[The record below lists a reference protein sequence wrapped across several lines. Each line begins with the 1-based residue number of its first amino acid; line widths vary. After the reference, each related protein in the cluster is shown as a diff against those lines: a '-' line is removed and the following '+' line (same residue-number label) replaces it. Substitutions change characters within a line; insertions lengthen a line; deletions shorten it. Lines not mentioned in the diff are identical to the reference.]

1 MASTG
6 LKGAYP
12 LTEKGI
18 SDAVRSRSPG
28 AYALGKVENDTFRI
42 SRVGRS
48 DGDVA
53 ARLRQYVGKYARF
66 KFGYFPSAKAAFEK
80 ECHLYHDFGPPDNRV
95 HPDRPDGTNW
105 TCPRCHLFD

>member
-6 LKGAYP
+6 LKGSYP

-18 SDAVRSRSPG
+18 SDAVQFKHPG
-28 AYALGKVENDTFRI
+28 AYALGAKRGDTFYI

-53 ARLRQYVGKYARF
+53 ARLRQYIGKYAQF
-66 KFGYFPSAKAAFEK
+66 KFAYFPSAKAAFEK
-80 ECHLYHDFGPPDNRV
+80 ECHLYHDFDPPDNNI
-95 HPDRPDGTNW
+95 HPDRPNGANW
-105 TCPRCHLFD
+105 TCPRCYLFD